1 MPKIIDNNC
10 LTKYLSIT
18 ARPVKKRNLAN
29 FKKNLFLF
37 CVYYMILLT
46 FLLSIINIQRP
57 RIIYIDTPNK
67 TTDKIPLTNFKVDVE
82 ISSTTAQ
89 ANYTLTYLNTDND
102 TLVEAKLKFPFDT
115 DVSVSDVSLTYKNRT
130 LIGQIMKS
138 DNAKIV
144 YNNEKQDK
152 NVAMLV
158 QRVGD
163 YISIDLAGI
172 EPNETFSAKITTFS
186 ILNLK
191 FEYKKE
197 YFFTRYAFPT
207 SMVPRY
213 SSVNSKGHEKPFLS
227 SKVNYSF
234 DFQLK
239 TSTGQ
244 ISSESALNLQ
254 SNSSGKVEWN
264 DKSLSYSGEV
274 PDDVV
279 IDIITTAPN
288 SKGTITI
295 ENFENTSVTEVL
307 LSNNLFSSFRKSG
320 EERSKSYVFL
330 VDRSG
335 SMFDEPIQKVRSALQ
350 LFLHSLPSN
359 SKFEIV
365 GFGSTFEPLFNRS
378 VEYNDETLKTAIEYA
393 KTVSADFGGTEMLKP
408 LTHIL
413 PQMPDHLIFLTDGA
427 VEDVDEVKSY
437 CSRFSTRISTI
448 AIGNYASADLLKT
461 ISRQSGGT
469 YELVTENSQIEG
481 AVIRSLAAIQS
492 GLSINSIK
500 SNCGVLYQSFPIFLL
515 PETVNPIRFFNANG
529 QINKEKVVIELNIQD
544 ISSGNEFSFVIDTS
558 NKSNEIVVNEIEGK
572 KLHCTALLRAIN
584 ENVIDSSEEFNQSM
598 RLSLMTKQTSFILV
612 DERSQDD
619 RNKYEQIS
627 VEIPVKNQMLHFS
640 HTASMKGYSVLT
652 NLRHLPAAETP
663 SANDIGFSWGDY
675 RHLSLKYDDDEVEEK
690 IEKKPVD
697 KCQEISDLQKANGNW
712 NLTEILKVLDIKLSE
727 KDEKEL
733 IGNDE
738 KEQLLAGLLAVRYLE
753 NNCGD
758 LYKLVIKKGSQFIT
772 KEYSKDMIESS
783 KNLIKNYQK

>member
-320 EERSKSYVFL
+320 EER
-330 VDRSG
+330 
-335 SMFDEPIQKVRSALQ
+335 
-350 LFLHSLPSN
+350 
-359 SKFEIV
+359 
-365 GFGSTFEPLFNRS
+365 
-378 VEYNDETLKTAIEYA
+378 
-393 KTVSADFGGTEMLKP
+393 
-408 LTHIL
+408 
-413 PQMPDHLIFLTDGA
+413 
-427 VEDVDEVKSY
+427 
-437 CSRFSTRISTI
+437 
-448 AIGNYASADLLKT
+448 
-461 ISRQSGGT
+461 SRQSGGT